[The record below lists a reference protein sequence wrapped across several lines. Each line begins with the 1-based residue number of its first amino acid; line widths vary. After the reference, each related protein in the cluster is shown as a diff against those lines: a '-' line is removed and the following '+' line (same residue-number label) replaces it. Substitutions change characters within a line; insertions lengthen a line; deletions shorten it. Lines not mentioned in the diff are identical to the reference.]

1 MSDKKYL
8 TTKEVAK
15 LLGVTTSAIEKWR
28 STKTGPQIPYVPV
41 GRRMVRY
48 DEDVVREYLANAGR
62 P

>member
-48 DEDVVREYLANAGR
+48 DEDVVRE
-62 P
+62 